1 MYKKK
6 RLWMGLSSICI
17 FLLVLSFVGDA
28 LGRQYEGAIN
38 NFLGIATSRVL
49 NPGDPDYPDDS
60 VEVTDTEYFK
70 SDYGER
76 TEENQKKLVED
87 SFEQIIAEEREGA
100 ALLYNKDNAL
110 PLSKDERI
118 SFFGHAS
125 VDPVVRGSSAGQDP
139 MEGYRINFPTA
150 MKAAGSVRSAR
161 R

>member
-1 MYKKK
+1 M
-6 RLWMGLSSICI
+6 
-17 FLLVLSFVGDA
+17 
-28 LGRQYEGAIN
+28 
-38 NFLGIATSRVL
+38 

-110 PLSKDERI
+110 PLSKDER
-118 SFFGHAS
+118 
-125 VDPVVRGSSAGQDP
+125 
-139 MEGYRINFPTA
+139 FPFSG
-150 MKAAGSVRSAR
+150 MQV
-161 R
+161 